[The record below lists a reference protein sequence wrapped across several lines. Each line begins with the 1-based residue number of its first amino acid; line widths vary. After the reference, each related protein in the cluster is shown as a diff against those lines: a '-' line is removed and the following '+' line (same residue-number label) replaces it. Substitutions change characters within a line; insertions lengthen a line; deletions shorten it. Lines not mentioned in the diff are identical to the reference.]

1 MSKVDIKLVKALR
14 DETGVGISDCSNALK
29 EVGGD
34 IEKAKDLLRSK
45 GIKTASKKSSRQT
58 SEGKLAIAKNG
69 HEIVIV
75 GVNCETDFVGREAN
89 FQNFADQVAKVALE
103 NKAESIEQLMSLP
116 MNGATVEE
124 ERVALISRVGENIQI
139 TKVIYKA
146 VEASHVAVYAHGSKL
161 ACAVFLDSDQD
172 AVGRDVAMHV
182 VAMQPVAVDQSGVP
196 QELIERERA
205 VFASQAE
212 KMGKPEL
219 VEKIVDGKMSKYF
232 KEVCLLDQAFVKDS
246 NLSVAKYLSQSNA
259 RVIDFIRVEL
269 GE

>member
-1 MSKVDIKLVKALR
+1 MSKVDVKLVKALR
-14 DETGVGISDCSNALK
+14 DETGVGISDCKNALQ

-34 IEKAKDLLRSK
+34 IEKAKDLLRAK
-45 GIKTASKKSSRQT
+45 GIKTAGKKASRQT
-58 SEGKLAIAKNG
+58 SEGQLAIAK
-69 HEIVIV
+69 HKSAVAIV

-89 FQNFADQVAKVALE
+89 FQNFANQVAEVALE
-103 NKAESIEQLMSLP
+103 HKAASIEQLLALP

-124 ERVALISRVGENIQI
+124 ERVALISRVGENVQI
-139 TKVIYKA
+139 SQVVYKM
-146 VEASHVAVYAHGSKL
+146 VEQSHAAIYAHGSKL
-161 ACAVFLDSDQD
+161 ACAVFLDSDQE

-182 VAMQPVAVDQSGVP
+182 VAMQPVAVDHSGVP
-196 QELIERERA
+196 QDLIERERA

-219 VEKIVDGKMSKYF
+219 VEKIVDGKMKKYF

-246 NLSVAKYLSQSNA
+246 NLKISEYLSQSKA